1 MNTCR
6 KAALV
11 TLALALAAGAM
22 PAYAADT
29 SDTSDAAG
37 SLGRLFLTPAQRTDL
52 DKRRQADAQ
61 DVLISVDN
69 FVTANGQISRSSGK
83 STSWINGKP
92 QHDLAR
98 NRDPARVL
106 VPNGED
112 QPPVPLKVGETYD
125 KVRGDKRDVVGEGQV
140 RVPAS
145 QR

>member
-6 KAALV
+6 KATLV

-69 FVTANGQISRSSGK
+69 FVTANGQVSRSGGK
-83 STSWINGKP
+83 STTWINGKP
-92 QHDLAR
+92 QHDLTR
-98 NRDPARVL
+98 SRDPARVL

-112 QPPVPLKVGETYD
+112 QPPVPLKIGETYD

>member
-29 SDTSDAAG
+29 NDTSDAAG

-92 QHDLAR
+92 QHDLSR
-98 NRDPARVL
+98 TRDPARVL

>member
-1 MNTCR
+1 MNTCD
-6 KAALV
+6 KATLV

-69 FVTANGQISRSSGK
+69 FVTANGQVSRSGGK
-83 STSWINGKP
+83 STTWINGKP
-92 QHDLAR
+92 QHDLTR
-98 NRDPARVL
+98 SRDPVRVL

-112 QPPVPLKVGETYD
+112 QPPVPLKIGETYD